1 MLRKMLLKISTHTS
15 HAGRDSISK
24 VCLLARSIFLLTRPM
39 RGATNR
45 SSGLS
50 LFGVISTHTP
60 HAGRDMIMLT
70 QTELLTKFLLTR
82 LLRGATKLICRA

>member
-1 MLRKMLLKISTHTS
+1 
-15 HAGRDSISK
+15 
-24 VCLLARSIFLLTRPM
+24 M

-60 HAGRDMIMLT
+60 LTRRDTNLIGKDAAKTNFYTHTSQGATVVMDFNKLAE
-70 QTELLTKFLLTR
+70 QFLLSR
-82 LLRGATKLICRA
+82 PAERNQDIYDIS